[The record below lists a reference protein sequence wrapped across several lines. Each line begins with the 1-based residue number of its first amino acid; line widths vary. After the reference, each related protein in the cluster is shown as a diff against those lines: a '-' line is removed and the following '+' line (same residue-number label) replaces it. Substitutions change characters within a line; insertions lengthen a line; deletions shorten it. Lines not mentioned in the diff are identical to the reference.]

1 MKWCTVLSELE
12 SCSFR
17 NRSPEETASYM
28 APILEK
34 YLPLHSNSSR
44 SSTLDAERKKD
55 HYSHFI
61 LRLAFSATEDLRR
74 RFARLETALFR
85 LRWREDDARER
96 REFVDS
102 LAMGGEWEKVTEEE
116 KRELGQ
122 DLINATA
129 GAGFGK
135 RIEEEGWFKVEWEKV
150 PELVESRK
158 VLVKRGV
165 AYVPVREQASLVIA
179 EYTRRLDDAL
189 EVSCHT
195 FSHFPRR

>member
-1 MKWCTVLSELE
+1 M
-12 SCSFR
+12 
-17 NRSPEETASYM
+17 
-28 APILEK
+28 
-34 YLPLHSNSSR
+34 
-44 SSTLDAERKKD
+44 LDAERKKD

-96 REFVDS
+96 RDFVDA
-102 LAMGGEWEKVTEEE
+102 LDMGGEWEKVTDEE
-116 KRELGQ
+116 KKELGQ

-129 GAGFGK
+129 GAGFVK
-135 RIEEEGWFKVEWEKV
+135 RGEEEGWFKVDWEKV

-165 AYVPVREQASLVIA
+165 AYVPIREQSSLVVA
-179 EYTRRLDDAL
+179 EFTRRLDDAL
-189 EVSCHT
+189 EVSCLSSVSFFASSKT
-195 FSHFPRR
+195 NVLTAHFPRPATS